1 MMYKTVSLIDSFE
14 HNVPPDNRDTYQQIV
29 KDNKLY
35 ANSVL
40 FLFIKNYEVNGD
52 DGFFSYLATFLI
64 ENAHSFLFNLFK
76 MNEENTWQHNK
87 ELKNA
92 VMPKVEQYISSK
104 VEFPYSYKLV
114 LLMVKQ
120 K

>member
-52 DGFFSYLATFLI
+52 DGFFSYLAF
-64 ENAHSFLFNLFK
+64 
-76 MNEENTWQHNK
+76 
-87 ELKNA
+87 
-92 VMPKVEQYISSK
+92 
-104 VEFPYSYKLV
+104 
-114 LLMVKQ
+114 
-120 K
+120 